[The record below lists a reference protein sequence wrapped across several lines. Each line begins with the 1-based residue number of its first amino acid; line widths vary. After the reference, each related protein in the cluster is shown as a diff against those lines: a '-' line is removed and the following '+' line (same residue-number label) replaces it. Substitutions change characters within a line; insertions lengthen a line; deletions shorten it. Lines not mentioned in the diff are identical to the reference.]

1 MHGIFS
7 RLGVVR
13 LPHAGLEGSPPGI
26 GTGIVAVPAAASGKR
41 DWNVKSFLKKSALR
55 SASCLQA
62 LSITGL
68 AVGAVAISAPAV
80 AQDYTTGA
88 IAGSVTDANG
98 APVSGASVVLTSQ
111 AQGQARTFTTGA
123 SGGFTASG
131 LTAGQYTISVTAPG
145 YAQTQ
150 DTITIQAAQQ
160 SRVTVGLISNTETS
174 EIVVTG
180 HTRQVTTQ
188 AATGLNVDVA
198 SLSQNAPL
206 PHNITGI
213 TLLAPSTLRGVAGF
227 TSASGEAVPSV
238 GGSSVA
244 ENAYYINGLNITNPD
259 TYVGSARVPFY
270 FYKNVD
276 VQTAGYQAE
285 FGRATGGVL
294 NATTKSGTNDPFIA
308 LHLDWDPR
316 DLQGHH
322 PNIGDPTLPSSIGKM
337 ADYEQKQATLEAG
350 GAIIPDHLFA
360 YGLIQA
366 NRYKSNSASAVSNT
380 YYKNVNNDP
389 FWGGKIDA
397 YINPTQHFEFT
408 IFDTRATEKT
418 TAYDFTPNANLTGGT
433 IGSSKG
439 VEYTETGGLNWVAR
453 YTGNITDWFT
463 LSGAYGIS
471 KDKDNVLP
479 ASTTNYYAIDY
490 RTTTG
495 CAVGCVVSAD
505 QPYGGVTTDETRRR
519 FYRADADLRFSAV
532 GDHHVRFG
540 FDHEDLS
547 MTKVATLTGETPVR
561 YYYFDTYI
569 RLLYEE
575 LGGHVSGRDTA
586 YYIEDSWNTPL
597 EGLTINYGIRDDV
610 FKQTN
615 LAGEQYLNLK
625 NNWGPR
631 FAFTYTPTSLD
642 KWKFY
647 GSYGRYFIPPAM
659 NLGFRGR
666 DRYAYDYYNYAPGL
680 TGATFTYDPTTGLP
694 ATGSFGGSH
703 YPLPGRP
710 ETALTPCPFDLSAA
724 PGSPPSNVGD
734 ETCIVYGA
742 GVQNP
747 ALAKLVP
754 GTKATYEDEF
764 VLGTEYRVNSLL
776 TVGLHGIYRKL
787 HRVSED
793 TDFAPQLAD
802 YWCGQDPNG
811 AECDF
816 YSANSTYMIWNP
828 GASTINVN
836 DWYHALSGDV
846 VPVTLN
852 GLTFPKPKRTY
863 KAIILDFTKA
873 DDGHWMGGG
882 SITWS
887 KSKGSTEGTVKSDAG
902 NTAQDDAGS
911 TTDFDYPGLEDYTYG
926 LLPND
931 HRWAFKLYGAYH
943 FNEMF
948 SLGTNIF
955 VQSPM
960 HGSCEGIHPT
970 DPAAAGYLSNSFYCG
985 DPATYDAATGKYASN
1000 IPSPRGTGWKS
1011 NWVKQIDLSAR
1022 INVPLGDNDL
1032 RKLTFRVD
1040 VFNVFN
1046 SHAITQRYGENETDS
1061 DGLGGPYYA
1070 DPLYLTALHYQTP
1083 RTVRVGLD
1091 LSWGGSSPPP
1101 PPPVAAPLPAPVEEA
1116 APPPPP
1122 PPPPP
1127 PAAEPAP
1134 PPPPA
1139 VAPTGERG

>member
-1 MHGIFS
+1 
-7 RLGVVR
+7 
-13 LPHAGLEGSPPGI
+13 
-26 GTGIVAVPAAASGKR
+26 
-41 DWNVKSFLKKSALR
+41 VKSFLKKSALR
-55 SASCLQA
+55 SASCLQV

-68 AVGAVAISAPAV
+68 AVGAVAISAPAA
-80 AQDYTTGA
+80 AQDYTSGA
-88 IAGSVTDANG
+88 IAGTVTDANG
-98 APVSGASVVLTSQ
+98 APVSGASVTLTSE
-111 AQGQARTFTTGA
+111 AQGQARNFTTSA

-131 LTAGQYTISVTAPG
+131 LAAGQYTISVTAPG

-150 DTITIQAAQQ
+150 DTITVQAAQQ
-160 SRVTVGLISNTETS
+160 SRVTVGLISTNETS

-188 AATGLNVDVA
+188 AATGLNIDVA
-198 SLSQNAPL
+198 SLNQNSPIG
-206 PHNITGI
+206 HNITSI
-213 TLLAPSTLRGVAGF
+213 AMLAPTAQRGVAGF
-227 TSASGEAVPSV
+227 TSPSGEAVPSI

-285 FGRATGGVL
+285 FGRATGAVL

-308 LHLDWDPR
+308 LHLDWTPR
-316 DLQGHH
+316 DLMGHH
-322 PNIGDPTLPSSIGKM
+322 PNIGDPTAPGSIGRLAK
-337 ADYEQKQATLEAG
+337 YEQKQATLEAG
-350 GAIIPDHLFA
+350 GAIIPDHLFV

-366 NRYKSNSASAVSNT
+366 NRYKSTSASAASGT
-380 YYKNVNNDP
+380 YYKNVDNDP
-389 FWGGKIDA
+389 FWGGKVDA

-408 IFDTRATEKT
+408 IFDTRDT
-418 TAYDFTPNANLTGGT
+418 TRTDAYAFTPNADLTGGT
-433 IGSSKG
+433 VGKSKG
-439 VEYTETGGLNWVAR
+439 PEFNETGGLNWVAR
-453 YTGNITDWFT
+453 YTGDVTPWLT
-463 LSGAYGIS
+463 LSAAYGIS
-471 KDKDNVLP
+471 KDRNDLAP
-479 ASTTNYYAIDY
+479 ANPDLYFAYDRRSGSPCG
-490 RTTTG
+490 G
-495 CAVGCVVSAD
+495 CSSYIASAD
-505 QPYGGVTTDETRRR
+505 QPYGGLSTDETRRR
-519 FYRADADLRFSAV
+519 FYRADADIRATFA
-532 GDHHVRFG
+532 GDHHIRFG

-547 MTKVATLTGETPVR
+547 MTKIATLTGEMPVR
-561 YYYFDTYI
+561 YYYYDDYI
-569 RLLYEE
+569 QLLYER

-597 EGLTINYGIRDDV
+597 DGLTINYGIRDDI

-615 LAGEQYLNLK
+615 LIGDQYLNLK

-631 FAFTYTPTSLD
+631 VAFTYTPENLE

-659 NLGFRGR
+659 NLGFRG
-666 DRYAYDYYNYAPGL
+666 DDLYFGGYWNYPAGYAGPDGDGQNFPVDA
-680 TGATFTYDPTTGLP
+680 TTGLP
-694 ATGSFGGSH
+694 LANLGT
-703 YPLPGRP
+703 PLSDPSL
-710 ETALTPCPFDLSAA
+710 ALCPADISAA
-724 PGSPPSNVGD
+724 PGAPDSTGQN
-734 ETCIVYGA
+734 CFIYGA

-747 ALAKLVP
+747 ALAKLAK

-764 VLGTEYRVNSLL
+764 TLGLDYQVSSLFR
-776 TVGLHGIYRKL
+776 VGLHGVYRKL
-787 HRVSED
+787 SRVSED
-793 TDFAPQLAD
+793 TDFSPQLAD
-802 YWCGQDPNG
+802 YWCGQGDTTR
-811 AECDF
+811 CDF
-816 YSANSTYMIWNP
+816 YNNNSAYMIWNP
-828 GASTINVN
+828 GSSSVTVN
-836 DWYHALSGDV
+836 DWYDALSGDV
-846 VPVTLN
+846 TPVTLT

-863 KAIILDFTKA
+863 KAIILDFNKA

-887 KSKGSTEGTVKSDAG
+887 KLKGNTEGTVKSDAG
-902 NTAQDDAGS
+902 NTAQEDAGS
-911 TTDFDYPGLEDYTYG
+911 TTDFDYPGLEDYSYG
-926 LLPND
+926 RLPND
-931 HRWAFKLYGAYH
+931 HRWQFKLYGAYH

-970 DPAAAGYLSNSFYCG
+970 DAIASLYYANSFYCG
-985 DPATYDAATGKYASN
+985 DPATYDEATGTYGSN

-1011 NWVKQIDLSAR
+1011 DWLTEVDLSAR

-1032 RKLTFRVD
+1032 RKLTFRID

-1046 SHAITQRYGENETDS
+1046 SHAITQRYGENETDALPN
-1061 DGLGGPYYA
+1061 GVGTPPFTGYIA
-1070 DPLYLTALHYQTP
+1070 DSQYLTPLYYQTP
-1083 RTVRVGLD
+1083 RSIRVGLD

-1127 PAAEPAP
+1127 AAEPAP